1 MREVEGGV
9 FLNEPNIS
17 RILEALRNIYN
28 EGIAKECGVT
38 LTGTIVERRDTGE
51 AVWPRAQSSA

>member
-1 MREVEGGV
+1 MREVEGGA

-17 RILEALRNIYN
+17 RIMEALRNIYN

-38 LTGTIVERRDTGE
+38 LTGVTAVRKDTGE
-51 AVWPRAQSSA
+51 TVRVPARAG